1 MFRHESNSSQ
11 VDDCGEV
18 FNLENLLTFETN
30 LNSASKESV
39 ITIGSTGAGKTTLIE
54 FLTGKSLK
62 VVPLA
67 NRREQYAFESS
78 SGNIGEGHV
87 SKTLFP
93 KSYID
98 QKNSIIYWDVPG
110 YDDSHGP
117 EYEILNEISINSIFK
132 SSKQIKVIMA
142 VEESHLLS
150 NRGQTFIDF
159 MRRISQMFQNINYI
173 AYSIVFVL
181 TKAHN
186 ILNIPNEIQNIANIL
201 SAKDNLIKDFLI
213 DLINNAKFE
222 KFGAPQKDTGEY
234 SNPKEVDAILKAI
247 QNRKPLLNSDVNFSI
262 SSKAEVFL
270 LKALSC
276 LQNIVNEILKNLK
289 QFLLNKIDSV
299 DLNELTNLHDIFSKG
314 DTINSDTEFIVFLNK
329 LTTFQKDS
337 EFSFKLS
344 TLTKIHEDIMKSF
357 ICKFR
362 PDPIIDKSTMNGF
375 FELKSFIQSKIDLKE
390 QAEKNKK
397 IDHVL
402 EIINK
407 GLDLFLVVQ
416 KINKIKSNW

>member
-11 VDDCGEV
+11 VDDCFGV

-186 ILNIPNEIQNIANIL
+186 ILNIPNEIQNIANSL
-201 SAKDNLIKDFLI
+201 SVKDNLIKDFLI

-234 SNPKEVDAILKAI
+234 SNPKEVDTILKAI

-289 QFLLNKIDSV
+289 KIILNKIYSYNLDQLLEIYQ
-299 DLNELTNLHDIFSKG
+299 DLSFGEELIENTYQ
-314 DTINSDTEFIVFLNK
+314 FICFLNY
-329 LTTFQKDS
+329 
-337 EFSFKLS
+337 LS
-344 TLTKIHEDIMKSF
+344 IFNEVRLSDIAHLNHIYQNIMKNF
-357 ICKFR
+357 IGKFLLHY
-362 PDPIIDKSTMNGF
+362 DIDKTQITSF
-375 FELKSFIQSKIDLKE
+375 FDILSDVENQIDIRR
-390 QAEKNKK
+390 KNNEFN
-397 IDHVL
+397 DNL
-402 EIINK
+402 FEIFKNLVEI
-407 GLDLFLVVQ
+407 GLSYYL
-416 KINKIKSNW
+416 NH

>member
-11 VDDCGEV
+11 VDDCFGV

-186 ILNIPNEIQNIANIL
+186 ILNIPNEIQNIANSL
-201 SAKDNLIKDFLI
+201 SVKDNLIKDFLI

-234 SNPKEVDAILKAI
+234 SNPKEVDTILKAI

-407 GLDLFLVVQ
+407 GLDLVLVVQ